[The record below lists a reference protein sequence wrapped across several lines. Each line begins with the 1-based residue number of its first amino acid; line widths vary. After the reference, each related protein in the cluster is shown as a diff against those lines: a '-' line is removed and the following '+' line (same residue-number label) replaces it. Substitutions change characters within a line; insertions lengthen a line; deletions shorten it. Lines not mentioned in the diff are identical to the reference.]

1 MLSACP
7 WRPLGVTKGS
17 ETNVVA
23 ELRAPPETRKQAEA
37 MGLLDGAAWAYQIW
51 DPQQQ
56 QNVRDTSRKPVPV
69 GDFRAQTST
78 MQQYI
83 LAEGLT
89 RFQALKPLTEEL
101 SDTQVPFLLD
111 VSLREPAMHELLLT
125 WAQLGVFGLIR
136 GRLRRSRIRR
146 GPQQEKVFELLR
158 SL

>member
-1 MLSACP
+1 
-7 WRPLGVTKGS
+7 
-17 ETNVVA
+17 
-23 ELRAPPETRKQAEA
+23 
-37 MGLLDGAAWAYQIW
+37 
-51 DPQQQ
+51 
-56 QNVRDTSRKPVPV
+56 
-69 GDFRAQTST
+69 

-101 SDTQVPFLLD
+101 SDTQVPLLLD

-125 WAQLGVFGLIR
+125 WAQLGVFGLIG